1 MLCAKFEIGSLVL
14 EKMKTSKVTMK
25 TMPTKT
31 VSIRKGHLGLKAQ
44 VR

>member
-14 EKMKTSKVTMK
+14 EKMKTTEVTTT

-31 VSIRKGHLGLKAQ
+31 VSNRKGHLGLKAQ